1 MINMFKDTVLV
12 SLAFSCFMLLCAAI
26 ESFPIPT
33 LLAVF
38 VSIAIFSKS
47 YWLFIDNSDAPV
59 YNKIVRVTK
68 DVKGGTR

>member
-12 SLAFSCFMLLCAAI
+12 SLAFCCFMLLCAAI
-26 ESFPIPT
+26 ESFPILT

-38 VSIAIFSKS
+38 VGIAIFSKS

-68 DVKGGTR
+68 DVKGGER